1 MQYRV
6 IMSFALSPTPDNRQP
21 KSLTCAKDSFREK
34 DSFSRR
40 SSRQDGSDLARHSPS
55 AQGNFSGIQWVSGV
69 LSLRSHV
76 FALLLP
82 SPLLYFATP
91 HLLSISHSLSRSLSL
106 LKSLP
111 QLRTR
116 SRDLDRPSDLDRRR
130 SLLTSPPCPS
140 CPCPSCPC
148 PCSPRVGRARLQRL
162 GFAQLAAVAHVGVHG

>member
-1 MQYRV
+1 
-6 IMSFALSPTPDNRQP
+6 MSFALSPTPDNRQP

-40 SSRQDGSDLARHSPS
+40 SSRQDGSDLARHLPS